1 MAKPSEFIT
10 GTCLQLLFS
19 PKGGIEGVLLK
30 VRGAVL
36 QVRLNP
42 EAGAL
47 FARVTGPGKRLRL
60 RLRAVPDHSPKTADG
75 AHPVYQFESL
85 ADANGQAIESA
96 DTDPPSTTI
105 KGVVAALHF
114 ARHGQ
119 PNGVVLETGEFIH
132 MRPHGMA
139 LAGLGVGARV
149 SAVGAVR
156 MTVLGTRMLE
166 AHQVN
171 RIDLG

>member
-19 PKGGIEGVLLK
+19 PKGGIEGALLK
-30 VRGAVL
+30 VKGAVL
-36 QVRLNP
+36 QVSLNP

-60 RLRAVPDHSPKTADG
+60 RAVQDHSPKTADG
-75 AHPVYQFESL
+75 AHSVYQFESL

-171 RIDLG
+171 RIGLG

>member
-1 MAKPSEFIT
+1 MANPSEFIT

-30 VRGAVL
+30 VKGEVL
-36 QVRLNP
+36 QVSLNP
-42 EAGAL
+42 DAGAL

-60 RLRAVPDHSPKTADG
+60 LAAADHSPKTTDG
-75 AHPVYQFESL
+75 AHPVYQFESF

-96 DTDPPSTTI
+96 DTDPANTTI